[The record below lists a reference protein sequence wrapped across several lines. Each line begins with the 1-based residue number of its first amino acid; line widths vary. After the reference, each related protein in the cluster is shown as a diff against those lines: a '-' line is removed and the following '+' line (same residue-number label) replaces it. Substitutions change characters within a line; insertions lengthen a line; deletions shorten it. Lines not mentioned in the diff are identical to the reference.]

1 MGAKTFCIS
10 VFILSLGPGLWG
22 QVQVENTKNLKYSR
36 EEVMLAYDI
45 TRRHVTEELFPNRR
59 GALPEFPVVL
69 KLGCTDSASGEDF
82 VDTSRRAESSKSVV
96 CLREWD
102 LVKFTSGLL
111 IIAQSRLIPD
121 VKRHELVA
129 DIVHRVQLS
138 EPVSVADIQNKR

>member
-1 MGAKTFCIS
+1 MGAKTFCIC
-10 VFILSLGPGLWG
+10 VFIFSFGTGLWG
-22 QVQVENTKNLKYSR
+22 QVQVENAKNLKYSR

-59 GALPEFPVVL
+59 GPLPEFPVIL
-69 KLGCTDSASGEDF
+69 KLGCTDSTSGEDF
-82 VDTSRRAESSKSVV
+82 VDTSRTGESTKSVV
-96 CLREWD
+96 CLREWN

-121 VKRHELVA
+121 TKRHELLE

-138 EPVSVADIQNKR
+138 EPVNVADIQNKR